1 MIINK
6 NNNTEVNI
14 LNNKSKQSQKSIY
27 IRPNISKQKKSY
39 NYKLVDKTN
48 IPKDKQKLTL
58 DGIINNSLN
67 ETKENSFQK
76 NIQYKIIT
84 NIDSINSGVSEQKI
98 YLINNNI
105 LLNDNNK
112 PLIKKKAQS
121 LQKKY
126 FENKINLKNT
136 GFEKIKSKN
145 NEKLPNSVEKVII
158 NENQL
163 KNINNEIRPKGL
175 YNFGLNC
182 YMNSL
187 LQCFFYIKELREYF
201 IENKDVF
208 NEEQQPVC
216 KAFAEVMYGLKN
228 NEKECYEPKKFKQLI
243 GDKNSLFYGCK
254 AADVKDLFFNLI
266 DALLTE
272 LTEEKE
278 SNISEKLS
286 LDYSNI
292 LQMFEESKKE
302 IEKHNN
308 IINKLFIGYY
318 YTMYNCLESKIN
330 TYSFQTESFILFE
343 LEKIKHFFNDKNLS
357 IDLCFKY
364 YFRNQP
370 NSSFYCNNCKK
381 THIGEAYDK
390 IYRPPKILVVILD
403 RGHGK
408 IFSEELKIK

>member
-39 NYKLVDKTN
+39 NYKIVDKTN

-58 DGIINNSLN
+58 NDILNNSLN

-98 YLINNNI
+98 YFINNNI

-145 NEKLPNSVEKVII
+145 NEKLPNSVEKIII

-175 YNFGLNC
+175 YNFG
-182 YMNSL
+182 
-187 LQCFFYIKELREYF
+187 
-201 IENKDVF
+201 
-208 NEEQQPVC
+208 
-216 KAFAEVMYGLKN
+216 
-228 NEKECYEPKKFKQLI
+228 
-243 GDKNSLFYGCK
+243 
-254 AADVKDLFFNLI
+254 
-266 DALLTE
+266 
-272 LTEEKE
+272 
-278 SNISEKLS
+278 
-286 LDYSNI
+286 
-292 LQMFEESKKE
+292 
-302 IEKHNN
+302 
-308 IINKLFIGYY
+308 
-318 YTMYNCLESKIN
+318 
-330 TYSFQTESFILFE
+330 
-343 LEKIKHFFNDKNLS
+343 
-357 IDLCFKY
+357 
-364 YFRNQP
+364 
-370 NSSFYCNNCKK
+370 
-381 THIGEAYDK
+381 
-390 IYRPPKILVVILD
+390 
-403 RGHGK
+403 
-408 IFSEELKIK
+408 